1 MGAIVIRTRYDEGTE
16 SAEVA
21 TSGVEMKHKYI
32 LLHNLISYRKCK
44 CAFPAISLHFKDNLQ
59 HLLSNNLF
67 MGMIVGGRS
76 QDKNIRLYAIYFL
89 LFGFDSMNNN
99 ESNIKLKKIRLSMLN
114 VVAVEP

>member
-1 MGAIVIRTRYDEGTE
+1 
-16 SAEVA
+16 
-21 TSGVEMKHKYI
+21 
-32 LLHNLISYRKCK
+32 
-44 CAFPAISLHFKDNLQ
+44 
-59 HLLSNNLF
+59 

>member
-44 CAFPAISLHFKDNLQ
+44 CAFPAISLHL
-59 HLLSNNLF
+59 
-67 MGMIVGGRS
+67 VGGRS
-76 QDKNIRLYAIYFL
+76 QYKNIRLYTIYFL